1 MIEGECWMDKE
12 DVEKVLM
19 LVLLA
24 LSGGILLLPLM
35 LKK

>member
-1 MIEGECWMDKE
+1 MDKK
-12 DVEKVLM
+12 DVEEVLM

-35 LKK
+35 VKK

>member
-1 MIEGECWMDKE
+1 MDKE